1 MCAKAKSSPANR
13 RAGDTLNFMTDIN
26 AFAQRRARLLSKIET
41 GVVIV
46 PAAHEARRSH
56 DTEYPFRQDSDF
68 QYLTGF
74 PEPDAIAV
82 LRPGEAKPFVLFVRP
97 RDREREIW
105 TGFRHGPEGAVE
117 KFGAD
122 EAFPLTDWP
131 AKLPELLQGGAP
143 VYMQLGADREL
154 EMQVI
159 GAIEDLRKK
168 GRTGVEAPAGVL
180 DPRPLL
186 AEMRLI
192 KTPDELPLLERAAEI
207 TVRGHVAAMRETRP
221 DLFEYQVQARIE
233 YEFRRLG
240 ASAPGYGTIVAG
252 GANATVLHYV
262 ENTAALRDGDLLLID
277 AGAEYQ
283 GYTGDVTRTFPVGR
297 AFTGRAKSV
306 YELVLAANVAAV
318 EAVKP
323 GATLEGIHDL
333 ACRVLTQGLVD
344 LGVLEGSVDGLME
357 TKAYRPYYMHRT
369 SHWLGLDVHDVGAYT
384 SGGAPRPLEAG
395 MVLTIEPGLY
405 FHGDTPAPAELHG
418 IGVRIEDDVLVTLK
432 GHRNLTAG
440 APKSVPEIET
450 LRAEAFAG
458 ESRVRL

>member
-1 MCAKAKSSPANR
+1 
-13 RAGDTLNFMTDIN
+13 MTDMN
-26 AFAQRRARLLSKIET
+26 AFARRRARLLSKIDS

-46 PAAHEARRSH
+46 PAAHEARRSN
-56 DTEYPFRQDSDF
+56 DTEYPFRQDSNF

-82 LRPGEAKPFVLFVRP
+82 LRPGHAKPFVLFVRP

-105 TGFRHGPEGAVE
+105 TGFRHGPEGALE

-122 EAFPLTDWP
+122 EAYPLSDWQ

-143 VYMQLGADREL
+143 VYLQLGADREL
-154 EMQVI
+154 DQQVV
-159 GAIEDLRKK
+159 AVIEDLRKK
-168 GRTGVEAPAGVL
+168 GRMGLEAPAGIL

-186 AEMRLI
+186 AEMRLF

-221 DLFEYQVQARIE
+221 EHIEYQVQARIE

-240 ASAPGYGTIVAG
+240 AAAPGYGTIVAG

-262 ENTAALRDGDLLLID
+262 ENTAQLRAGDLLLID

-297 AFTGRAKSV
+297 TFSGPAKDV
-306 YELVLAANVAAV
+306 YELVLAANLAAV

-323 GATLEGIHDL
+323 GATVDGIHDL

-344 LGVLEGSVDGLME
+344 MKVLEGSIDGLLE
-357 TKAYRPYYMHRT
+357 SKAYRPYYMHRT
-369 SHWLGLDVHDVGAYT
+369 SHWLGLDVHDVGAYAAGT
-384 SGGAPRPLEAG
+384 APRPLEPG

-405 FHGDTPAPAELHG
+405 FHGDTPAHPSLHG

-440 APKSVPEIET
+440 APKSVEDIEA